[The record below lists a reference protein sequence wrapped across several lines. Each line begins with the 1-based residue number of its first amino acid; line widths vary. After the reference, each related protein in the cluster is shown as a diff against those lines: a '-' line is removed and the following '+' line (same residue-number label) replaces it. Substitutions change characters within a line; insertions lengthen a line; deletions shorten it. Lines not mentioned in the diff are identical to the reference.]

1 MNGTDKIFDPFILK
15 EKEKNAFK
23 CIIPNWD
30 DIPTFS
36 KPTEKKVYYILKNVN
51 LQNITDVNKDI
62 ILNPKKYNLEDIE
75 KYSIPDYLEAIIAFD
90 NNFKLFDNTIIPIFE
105 IPFNEIQTTF
115 NINDKIND
123 EIILERSFPPLSGF
137 NNNKCLKSVYLILNN
152 VYKFNE
158 KYKETD
164 AFVISISSWIVDL
177 CNEKKLPLKKSI
189 EDNILISNII
199 LSKFID
205 DLLNYN
211 EAYINIRLRE
221 ICKNIEFFV
230 YPGKTL
236 IDKILLDYEIY
247 NYNDKNMITIP
258 INNTNYI
265 DKININM
272 PSINLLIKKNFII
285 KISQT
290 QYINYKN
297 NTIEI
302 PSIDHNKYKVLIYLN
317 NKKNKHSD
325 HIYTILLFYN
335 TLFKTPDDFETGVK
349 WGIIRDMEYNDFIDF
364 IPEDI
369 NFCHNG
375 KMYSRIIKNNI
386 TIIMLNINNDFKS
399 WKNTFVRDFKI
410 QFKFDSF
417 TVIITL
423 IVLLLSSLSIIQTIT
438 SILQI
443 VLA

>member
-1 MNGTDKIFDPFILK
+1 M
-15 EKEKNAFK
+15 
-23 CIIPNWD
+23 
-30 DIPTFS
+30 
-36 KPTEKKVYYILKNVN
+36 
-51 LQNITDVNKDI
+51 
-62 ILNPKKYNLEDIE
+62 
-75 KYSIPDYLEAIIAFD
+75 
-90 NNFKLFDNTIIPIFE
+90 
-105 IPFNEIQTTF
+105 
-115 NINDKIND
+115 
-123 EIILERSFPPLSGF
+123 
-137 NNNKCLKSVYLILNN
+137 
-152 VYKFNE
+152 
-158 KYKETD
+158 
-164 AFVISISSWIVDL
+164 

-189 EDNILISNII
+189 EDNILISNIL

-399 WKNTFVRDFKI
+399 WKNSFVRDFKI